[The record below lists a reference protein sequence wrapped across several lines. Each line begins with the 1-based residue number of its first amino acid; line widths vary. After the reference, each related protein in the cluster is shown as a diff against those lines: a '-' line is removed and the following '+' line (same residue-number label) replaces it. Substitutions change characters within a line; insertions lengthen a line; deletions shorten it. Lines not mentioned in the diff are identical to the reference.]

1 MNKNYPFQKSDE
13 EWRKLL
19 SDEEYRILRQQGTE
33 YPHSGQYNTHYRAG
47 TYNCRGCNQPLYSSD
62 SKFDSGCG
70 WPSYDQSIK
79 GAIEYRKDTS
89 LGMLRVEIICSNCG
103 GHQGHVFDDGPTV
116 SGTRYCVNSASI
128 RFEPKKEV

>member
-1 MNKNYPFQKSDE
+1 MSKNYPFYRSDE

-19 SDEEYRILRQQGTE
+19 TDEEYRILRQRGTE
-33 YPHSGQYNTHYRAG
+33 FPNSGQYNAHYEAG
-47 TYNCRGCNQPLYSSD
+47 TYNCRGCNQPLYSSE
-62 SKFDSGCG
+62 SKFNSGCG
-70 WPSYDQSIK
+70 WPSYDQCIE

-116 SGTRYCVNSASI
+116 SGKRYCVNSASI
-128 RFEPKKEV
+128 RFEPKKQV